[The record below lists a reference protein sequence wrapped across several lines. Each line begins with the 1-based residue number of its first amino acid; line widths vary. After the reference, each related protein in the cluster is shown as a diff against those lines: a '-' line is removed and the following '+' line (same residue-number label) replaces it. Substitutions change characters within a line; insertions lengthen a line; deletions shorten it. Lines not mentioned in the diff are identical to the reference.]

1 MAPDAPDF
9 SSMRRAL
16 VVKLR
21 HHGDVLLS
29 SPVFT
34 ALKAHAPHLAL
45 DALVYDDTR
54 EMISLHP
61 AIDQI
66 HCVDRQWRTLPA
78 LTHGRAEWAL
88 WQRLRDARYDLLI
101 HLTDHPR
108 GAWLARTL
116 GTRVSVAPR
125 RQGRA
130 ARGVGG
136 RWWRSSF
143 THHYPVIGS
152 GRRHTVETH
161 LDALRRIGIY
171 PQPDQRRLH
180 MEPGA
185 AAWASVDDRL
195 AQAGLQEGSF
205 IHFHPAS
212 RWLFKCWPTA
222 QAARLIDALHAQGE
236 QIVLTGAPTGAE
248 RDMIDQIIAHC
259 ARPPLDWSGRL
270 SLKEMAALS
279 ARARLFIG
287 VDSAPMHIAA
297 AMGTPSV
304 AVFGPSGEQEWGPWQ
319 VPHRVVS
326 SAEHPCRPCGL
337 DGCGGG
343 KRSDCIERLT
353 VAQVLG
359 AARELLAYP
368 AGR

>member
-161 LDALRRIGIY
+161 LDALRRIGFVWPCFLRLRTAWSMEVMTVI
-171 PQPDQRRLH
+171 PSICADILLVPAPPTHSCTLASSNSRRVRSSD
-180 MEPGA
+180 
-185 AAWASVDDRL
+185 AS
-195 AQAGLQEGSF
+195 
-205 IHFHPAS
+205 
-212 RWLFKCWPTA
+212 
-222 QAARLIDALHAQGE
+222 
-236 QIVLTGAPTGAE
+236 
-248 RDMIDQIIAHC
+248 
-259 ARPPLDWSGRL
+259 
-270 SLKEMAALS
+270 SL
-279 ARARLFIG
+279 
-287 VDSAPMHIAA
+287 
-297 AMGTPSV
+297 
-304 AVFGPSGEQEWGPWQ
+304 
-319 VPHRVVS
+319 
-326 SAEHPCRPCGL
+326 
-337 DGCGGG
+337 GG
-343 KRSDCIERLT
+343 
-353 VAQVLG
+353 
-359 AARELLAYP
+359 
-368 AGR
+368 